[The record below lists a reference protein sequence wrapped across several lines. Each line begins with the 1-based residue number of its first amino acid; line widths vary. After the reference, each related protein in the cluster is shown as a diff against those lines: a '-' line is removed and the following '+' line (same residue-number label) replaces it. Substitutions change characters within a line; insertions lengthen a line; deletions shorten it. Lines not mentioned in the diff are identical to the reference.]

1 MTEALLLTRR
11 MLLRDMGKAG
21 LVIAVMGAAAC
32 TTDGGSGSTTR
43 GSDGT
48 TTTRRVTTTTGAT
61 VTTEVST
68 TGATSASG
76 HRWARADL
84 GFVSAYILYRA
95 GEAAVV
101 DSGVAGSEGVI
112 EAGLAGAGLGWDAV
126 GHVVITHKHNDHQG
140 SLEGVLAAAPDA
152 DWYAGSGDMGS
163 VLASRP
169 GTAVGDGDSVFGL
182 DIIETPG
189 HTPGHICVLDPVGGI
204 LVTGDATGGDGSGG
218 LTGANPQFTEDLAQ
232 ATESIRKLAGFDYE
246 VVLVGHG
253 EPVDSDG
260 SEAMSA
266 LAATLG

>member
-21 LVIAVMGAAAC
+21 LAVAVMGVAAC
-32 TTDGGSGSTTR
+32 TTDGASGSTTP
-43 GSDGT
+43 GSDRTT
-48 TTTRRVTTTTGAT
+48 TTTRDTATTGAP

-68 TGATSASG
+68 TGANDGAG
-76 HRWARADL
+76 HRWARANF

-95 GEAAVV
+95 GEAVVV
-101 DSGVAGSEGVI
+101 DTGVAESEGVI
-112 EAGLAGAGLGWDAV
+112 EAALTGAGLGWDAV

-140 SLEGVLAAAPDA
+140 SLEAVLAAVPDA
-152 DWYAGSGDMGS
+152 DWYAGSGDIGS
-163 VLASRP
+163 VLATRP

-204 LVTGDATGGDGSGG
+204 LVTGDATGSDGSGG
-218 LTGANPQFTEDLAQ
+218 LSGANPQFTEDLARANQ
-232 ATESIRKLAGFDYE
+232 SIRKLAGFDYE

-253 EPVDSDG
+253 EPVVADG